1 MRDLLPEIERW
12 RQTGKQVAIATIVQV
27 YGSALRP
34 LGSKMVCSSSGDI
47 AGSVSG
53 GCIEGA
59 VYEEAQ
65 KVMKHGRPKLL
76 EYGIANESAWE
87 IGLACGGTIQVWV
100 ESLAPEIY
108 TTLRQ
113 CLEAGQ
119 LVALATII
127 SGPGLGNKL
136 FIWPD
141 GRTQGDLGSAEL
153 TERVVHCAADR
164 LAAHDPGRATFEVE
178 NEPVDVFVEVLTPL
192 PRLIIVGAVHIAIPL
207 VTFAKTLGFRTVVV
221 DARSAFATRE
231 RFPHADE
238 LIVEWPSTAM
248 SRLGLD
254 EATYVVVVTHDD
266 KLDLP
271 ALQSALASP
280 ARYIGVLGSTV
291 AHTQRVQALK
301 QLGIADEQL
310 ARIHAPI
317 GLDVGAIGPEE
328 IALSIMAE
336 VVAVR
341 HGFNTQQIRSL
352 SAHG

>member
-1 MRDLLPEIERW
+1 MRDLMPEIERW
-12 RQTGKQVAIATIVQV
+12 RQAGKQVAIATIVQV

-34 LGSKMVCSSSGDI
+34 LGAKMACSASGDI

-65 KVMKHGRPKLL
+65 KVIKRGRPTLL
-76 EYGIANESAWE
+76 EYGVANESAWE

-100 ESLAPEIY
+100 ESLVPEIY
-108 TTLRQ
+108 AALKQ
-113 CLEAGQ
+113 CLDAGQ
-119 LVALATII
+119 LVALATVIA
-127 SGPGLGNKL
+127 GPGLGNKL
-136 FIWPD
+136 LIWPD
-141 GRTQGDLGSAEL
+141 GRTQGDLGSADL
-153 TERVVHCAADR
+153 TEQVVRYAADR
-164 LAAHDPGRATFEVE
+164 LAAHDPGRSAFDIAG
-178 NEPVDVFVEVLTPL
+178 EPVDIFVEVFPPL

-207 VTFAKTLGFRTVVV
+207 VTFAKTLGFHTIVL

-248 SRLGLD
+248 ARLSLD

-271 ALQSALASP
+271 ALQVALASP
-280 ARYIGVLGSTV
+280 ARYVGVLGSTT
-291 AHTQRVQALK
+291 AHAKRVPALK
-301 QLGIADEQL
+301 QLGVTDEQL

-317 GLDVGAIGPEE
+317 GLDVGAVGPEE
-328 IALSIMAE
+328 IALSILSE

-341 HGFNTQQIRSL
+341 HGIGSRQPRPL
-352 SAHG
+352 SDHV

>member
-1 MRDLLPEIERW
+1 MRDLIPEIERW
-12 RQTGKQVAIATIVQV
+12 RQAGKQVAVATIVQV

-34 LGSKMVCSSSGDI
+34 LGSKMACSSAGDI

-76 EYGIANESAWE
+76 EYGVANESAWE

-108 TTLRQ
+108 TTLKQ
-113 CLEAGQ
+113 CLDAGQ
-119 LVALATII
+119 IVALATII
-127 SGPGLGNKL
+127 AGPGMGNKL

-141 GRTQGDLGSAEL
+141 GRTQGELGSADL
-153 TERVVHCAADR
+153 TERVIRYAADW
-164 LAAHDPGRATFEVE
+164 LAAHDPGRAAFDIAG
-178 NEPVDVFVEVLTPL
+178 EPVDIFVEVFPPL

-207 VTFAKTLGFRTVVV
+207 VTFAKTLGFHTIVL

-231 RFPHADE
+231 RFPHAE
-238 LIVEWPSTAM
+238 EMIVEWPSTAM
-248 SRLGLD
+248 ARLNLD

-266 KLDLP
+266 KLDIP
-271 ALQSALASP
+271 ALQAALASP
-280 ARYIGVLGSTV
+280 ARYIGILGSTTSH
-291 AHTQRVQALK
+291 AKRIQALK
-301 QLGIADEQL
+301 QLGVSDEQL
-310 ARIHAPI
+310 ARIRAPI
-317 GLDVGAIGPEE
+317 GLDVGAVGPEE

-341 HGFNTQQIRSL
+341 HGIGSRQPRPL
-352 SAHG
+352 SDHV